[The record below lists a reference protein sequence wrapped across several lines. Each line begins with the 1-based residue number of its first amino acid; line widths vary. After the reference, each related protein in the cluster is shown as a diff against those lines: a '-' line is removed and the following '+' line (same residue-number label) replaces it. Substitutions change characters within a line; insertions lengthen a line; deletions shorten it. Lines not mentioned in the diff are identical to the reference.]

1 MTQPVKVPRQHSD
14 TCHKQALNKC
24 PGFLLSLTFLSQRG
38 NENQFLKYS
47 YALILACSFHMVWG
61 VVFSVVLC

>member
-14 TCHKQALNKC
+14 TCRKQALNKR

-47 YALILACSFHMVWG
+47 CALILACSFHMVWG
-61 VVFSVVLC
+61 VVSL